1 MGTIC
6 SKNEEFSLFRPG
18 EFFEG
23 GGKKFYTLSVR
34 SACYHADWKSSAWMA
49 KKSKKHQAEAGA
61 SAVHSKSESFFGGEG
76 LLW

>member
-1 MGTIC
+1 MGTTC

-18 EFFEG
+18 ALFLG
-23 GGKKFYTLSVR
+23 RGKKVLYPFR
-34 SACYHADWKSSAWMA
+34 SFGMLPCRWKSSAWMA

-61 SAVHSKSESFFGGEG
+61 SAVHSKSESFFWGEG

>member
-1 MGTIC
+1 MGTTC

-34 SACYHADWKSSAWMA
+34 SACYHADGKVPPGWQKSP
-49 KKSKKHQAEAGA
+49 KSTRQRQAHQLYIVKA
-61 SAVHSKSESFFGGEG
+61 SPFFWGEG